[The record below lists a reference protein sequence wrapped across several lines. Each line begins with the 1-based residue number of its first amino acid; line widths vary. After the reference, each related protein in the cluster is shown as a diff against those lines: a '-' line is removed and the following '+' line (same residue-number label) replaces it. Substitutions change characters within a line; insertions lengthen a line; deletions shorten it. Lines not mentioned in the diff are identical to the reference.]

1 MASAQVASLS
11 DVIRLIHADV
21 RRRLALENRA
31 PSPWR
36 VLPFLF
42 HPGVVAVILFRVSD
56 YLHRH
61 GMRLIPKLI
70 GLFIFYYTRNELH
83 PGAVIGPGLVLP
95 DIGGVGIPAFATI
108 GKNCTFMGRAL
119 LTVGGIEGIDLS
131 KDRLH
136 IGDDCVIGPGAR
148 ILGAVTLTDG
158 AQLMPNTVVIT
169 SFAKYGALIS
179 GIPGRRRRY
188 VSPEVVAA
196 WNPLRGCSMPPA
208 TR

>member
-1 MASAQVASLS
+1 MSSAPIIPLR
-11 DVIRLIHADV
+11 DVIRSIRADI
-21 RRRLALENRA
+21 RRRLVLENRA
-31 PSPWR
+31 PTPWR
-36 VLPFLF
+36 VLPLLF
-42 HPGVVAVILFRVSD
+42 HPGVVAVILFRISD
-56 YLHRH
+56 YLHRR
-61 GMRLIPKLI
+61 GMRLVPKLI
-70 GLFIFYYTRNELH
+70 GLFIFYYAKHEVH
-83 PGAVIGPGLVLP
+83 PGAAIGPGLVLP
-95 DIGGVGIPAFATI
+95 DIGGVGIPAFTTI

-148 ILGAVTLTDG
+148 ILGAITLADG

-169 SFAKYGALIS
+169 SFTKYGALIS

-188 VSPEVVAA
+188 VSPEAVAA